1 MASAGSILGNPV
13 RRREDPGILRGE
25 TQYFDDLK
33 VPGLLHAAFVRST
46 IAHAA
51 IEGVDTSD
59 AESMPGVVA
68 VYTASNLELPEHH
81 GFMMLPPTMNRPPL
95 ARDRVRFVGDIVA
108 MVVAETKGQAVDAAE
123 AVIVD
128 YDPLPAVVG
137 AEAALEPDAP
147 VVFDAQG
154 SNVANALGTGPVE
167 GVLDD
172 ADVVVSARIVN
183 QRVAPV
189 PMEPAGIVAVPGE
202 PAGGLTFYAATQGPH
217 GVRDELAGK
226 LGLDPSLVRG
236 ANPAVGG
243 GFGAKA
249 GFIVEYQLVSKAA
262 LELNRPVKWAETRSE
277 NMIAMWHGR
286 GHVHHVEMGVK
297 RDGTI
302 TGLRVRT
309 IADAGA
315 YPAVGAFLPFF
326 TQMMSQ
332 NVYVIPK
339 VEFNWQ
345 AAVTN
350 TTPVAAYRG
359 AGRPEA
365 IHLVERILDIAAA
378 EIGMDPVEIRRKN
391 YIPPEAFP
399 FTPVTG
405 TGMATYDSGEYAK
418 TMGVAVDR
426 AGYEALRAEQ
436 AARRERGDKKLLGIG
451 VASYLEISAPLT
463 FNQEYGSVEIEDDG
477 TVTAKVGTSA
487 HGQGHET
494 TFAMIIAE
502 ALGVPMDDIRV
513 VHSDTDQVVR
523 GGGTGGSRS
532 LQIGGSALFRASEE
546 VLAQAKQLAAHL
558 LEASPD
564 DIVVGD
570 GAGLEVAGVPASRLS
585 WTELAT
591 AVKDPARRPPDM
603 PDKLA
608 FEHDYQSGGSSFP
621 FGSHIAVVEVDADT
635 GRVEL
640 QRMIA
645 VDDCGRIVNPL
656 LVAGQQHGGIGQG
669 VAQALYE
676 EVRYD
681 DDGNPITANLM
692 DYAMPSAAELPSYEV
707 FNTETPSPHNP
718 LGAKGIGE
726 SATLGS
732 TPAVHNAVVD
742 ALSHLGVRH
751 LDMPCTAERVW
762 RAMQSVSGQEAR
774 D

>member
-1 MASAGSILGNPV
+1 MSTSGSILGNPV
-13 RRREDPGILRGE
+13 RRREDPGILVGE
-25 TQYFDDLK
+25 TEYYDDLK

-46 IAHAA
+46 IAHAV
-51 IEGVDTSD
+51 IEGIDTSD
-59 AESMPGVVA
+59 AETMPGVVA
-68 VYTASNLELPEHH
+68 VYTASNLDVPDYH
-81 GFMMLPPTMNRPPL
+81 GFMMLPPTMNRPAL

-108 MVVAETKGQAVDAAE
+108 MVVAETKAQAVDAAE
-123 AVIVD
+123 AVVVD
-128 YDPLPAVVG
+128 YDPLPVVVDM
-137 AEAALEPDAP
+137 EAALEADAP
-147 VVFDAQG
+147 IVHEAQG
-154 SNVANALGTGPVE
+154 SNLANGMGTGPVDD
-167 GVLDD
+167 VLDD

-189 PMEPAGIVAVPGE
+189 PMEPAGIVAVPDE

-217 GVRDELAGK
+217 GVRDEIAGK
-226 LGLDPSLVRG
+226 LGLDPALVRG
-236 ANPAVGG
+236 ANAAVGG

-249 GFIVEYQLVSKAA
+249 GGIVEYLLVSKAA
-262 LELNRPVKWAETRSE
+262 LALHRPIKWTETRSE
-277 NMIAMWHGR
+277 NMVAMWHGR

-365 IHLVERILDIAAA
+365 IHLVERILDVAAA

-405 TGMATYDSGEYAK
+405 TGMATYDSGEYARA
-418 TMGVAVDR
+418 MEVAVGQ
-426 AGYEALRAEQ
+426 AGYDTLRAEQ
-436 AARRERGDKKLLGIG
+436 AARRKRGDRKLLGIG
-451 VASYLEISAPLT
+451 VSSYLEISAPLT
-463 FNQEYGSVEIEDDG
+463 FNQEFGAVEIADDG
-477 TVTAKVGTSA
+477 TVTARVGTSA

-502 ALGVPMDDIRV
+502 ALGVPMEDVRV

-532 LQIGGSALFRASEE
+532 LQIGGSALYRASEE

-564 DIVVGD
+564 DIVVGE
-570 GAGLEVAGVPASRLS
+570 GGGLEVAGVPASRLS
-585 WTELAT
+585 WAELAT
-591 AVKDPARRPPDM
+591 AVKDDSRRPADM
-603 PDKLA
+603 PDRLA
-608 FEHDYQSGGSSFP
+608 YELDYKSDGSSFP
-621 FGSHIAVVEVDADT
+621 FGSHIAVVEVDRDT

-640 QRMIA
+640 LRMIA
-645 VDDCGRIVNPL
+645 VDDCGRIINPL

-681 DDGNPITANLM
+681 ADGNPITANLM

-707 FNTETPSPHNP
+707 FNTETPSPLNP

-732 TPAVHNAVVD
+732 TPAVHNAVID

-751 LDMPCTAERVW
+751 FDMPCTSERVW
-762 RAMQSVSGQEAR
+762 RAIASVSGDEAR
-774 D
+774 A

>member
-1 MASAGSILGNPV
+1 MPQAGSILGNPV
-13 RRREDPGILRGE
+13 RRREDPGILFGTTE
-25 TQYFDDLK
+25 YFDDLQIA
-33 VPGLLHAAFVRST
+33 GLLHVSFVRST
-46 IAHAA
+46 IAHAVIEA
-51 IEGVDTSD
+51 IDTSD
-59 AESMPGVVA
+59 AVSMPGVMA
-68 VYTASNLELPEHH
+68 VYTADNLELAEHH

-95 ARDRVRFVGDIVA
+95 ARDRVRYVGDIVA
-108 MVVAETKGQAVDAAE
+108 MVVADTKAHAVDAAE
-123 AVIVD
+123 TVVVD
-128 YDPLPAVVG
+128 YDPLPVVVDP
-137 AEAALEPDAP
+137 EAAIAADAF
-147 VVFDAQG
+147 VVFEAQG
-154 SNVANALGTGPVE
+154 SNVANGMGTGPVE

-172 ADVVVSARIVN
+172 ADVVVSARIAN

-217 GVRDELAGK
+217 GVRDELAAK
-226 LGLDPSLVRG
+226 LGLDPATVRG

-249 GFIVEYQLVSKAA
+249 GFIVEYELVAKAA
-262 LELNRPVKWAETRSE
+262 LALGRPVKWTETRSE
-277 NMIAMWHGR
+277 NMVAMWHGR
-286 GHVHHVEMGVK
+286 GHVHHVEMGLK

-302 TGLRVRT
+302 VGLRVQT
-309 IADAGA
+309 LADAGA
-315 YPAVGAFLPFF
+315 YPAIGAFLPFF
-326 TQMMSQ
+326 TQMMAQ

-365 IHLVERILDIAAA
+365 IHLVERTLDIAAD
-378 EIGMDPVEIRRKN
+378 ELGIDPVEIRRKN
-391 YIPPEAFP
+391 FIPPDAFP
-399 FTPVTG
+399 FATVTG
-405 TGMATYDSGEYAK
+405 LGAIYDSGDYAK
-418 TMGVAVDR
+418 TLDVAIDK
-426 AGYEALRAEQ
+426 AGYDQLRAEQ
-436 AARRERGDKKLLGIG
+436 AARRARGDNMLLGIG

-463 FNQEYGSVEIEDDG
+463 FNREYGSVEIEADG
-477 TVTAKVGTSA
+477 TVTARVGTSA

-494 TFAMIIAE
+494 TFAMIISD
-502 ALGVPMDDIRV
+502 ALGVAMEDVRV
-513 VHSDTDQVVR
+513 VHSDTAEVSR

-564 DIVVGD
+564 DIVIGD
-570 GAGLEVAGVPASRLS
+570 GGGLEVAGVPASRLS
-585 WTELAT
+585 WVELAT
-591 AVKDPARRPPDM
+591 AVKDPLRRPADM
-603 PDKLA
+603 LDRLWH
-608 FEHDYQSGGSSFP
+608 ELDYTSDGSSFP
-621 FGSHIAVVEVDADT
+621 FGSHIAVVEVDRET

-640 QRMIA
+640 LRIVA
-645 VDDCGRIVNPL
+645 VDDCGNIVNPL

-742 ALSHLGVRH
+742 AVSHLGVRH

-762 RAMQSVSGQEAR
+762 RAMAAAR
-774 D
+774 R

>member
-1 MASAGSILGNPV
+1 MATSGSILGNPV
-13 RRREDPGILRGE
+13 RRREDPGILVGD
-25 TQYFDDLK
+25 TQYYDDLK

-46 IAHAA
+46 IAHAV
-51 IEGVDTSD
+51 IEGIDTSD
-59 AESMPGVVA
+59 AETMPGVVA
-68 VYTASNLELPEHH
+68 VYTASNLDVPDYH
-81 GFMMLPPTMNRPPL
+81 GFIMLPPTMNRPAL

-108 MVVAETKGQAVDAAE
+108 MVIAETKAQAVDAAE

-128 YDPLPAVVG
+128 YDPLPVVVDP
-137 AEAALEPDAP
+137 EAALEAAAN
-147 VVFDAQG
+147 VVHEAQG
-154 SNVANALGTGPVE
+154 SNLANGMGTGPVE

-189 PMEPAGIVAVPGE
+189 PMEPGGIVAVPGE
-202 PAGGLTFYAATQGPH
+202 PAGGLTFHAATQGPH
-217 GVRDELAGK
+217 GFRDEIAGK
-226 LGLDPSLVRG
+226 LGLDPSVVRG
-236 ANPAVGG
+236 ANAAVGG

-249 GFIVEYQLVSKAA
+249 GATVEHILVSKAA
-262 LELNRPVKWAETRSE
+262 MDLDRPIKWTETRSE
-277 NMIAMWHGR
+277 NMVAMWHGR

-332 NVYVIPK
+332 NVYVMPK

-365 IHLVERILDIAAA
+365 IHLVERILDMAAA

-405 TGMATYDSGEYAK
+405 LATYDTGEYAK
-418 TMGVAVDR
+418 AMSVAVEH
-426 AGYEALRAEQ
+426 AGYDALRAEQ
-436 AARRERGDKKLLGIG
+436 AARRERGDNKMLGIG

-463 FNQEYGSVEIEDDG
+463 FNQEFGAVEIDDDG
-477 TVTAKVGTSA
+477 TVTARVGTSA

-502 ALGVPMDDIRV
+502 ALGVPMDDVRV
-513 VHSDTDQVVR
+513 LHSDTDEVVR

-532 LQIGGSALFRASEE
+532 LQIGGSALYRASEE

-570 GAGLEVAGVPASRLS
+570 GGGLEVAGVPASRLS
-585 WTELAT
+585 WAELAT
-591 AVKDPARRPPDM
+591 AVKDDTRRPADM
-603 PDKLA
+603 PDRLA
-608 FEHDYQSGGSSFP
+608 YELDYKSDGSSFP
-621 FGSHIAVVEVDADT
+621 FGSHIAVVEVERDT

-640 QRMIA
+640 LRIIA

-681 DDGNPITANLM
+681 EDGNPITANLM

-707 FNTETPSPHNP
+707 LNTETPSPLNP

-732 TPAVHNAVVD
+732 TPAVHNAVID

-751 LDMPCTAERVW
+751 LDMPCTSERVW
-762 RAMQSVSGQEAR
+762 RAIQSVSREEAR
-774 D
+774 A